1 MLFLYNCRLILQSVT
16 LICHKKSNFKNPL
29 FIFPGYR
36 FWSGNSS
43 DGVPRREGGREVAD
57 DRGNIGSD
65 LRGYSG
71 QDVVLTLP
79 GATTVFDVTYIAV
92 FNAEVQ
98 DSLGHVAFFLV
109 RGGCFL
115 FFFFHRLL
123 LLRSPKLHK

>member
-1 MLFLYNCRLILQSVT
+1 MPHIFATKKNQSKT
-16 LICHKKSNFKNPL
+16 PHYS
-29 FIFPGYR
+29 FPGYR

-109 RGGCFL
+109 SWRL
-115 FFFFHRLL
+115 FFPVFFHF
-123 LLRSPKLHK
+123 LRSPKLDK